1 MCAKMTT
8 SLKDQDDTCI
18 ESRTPKANQGKP
30 EDLEDSLNQYANWLA
45 DAVTET
51 PEFRQFCELWPAR
64 FVELCK
70 FHLSVL
76 IDLPL
81 EVWDDSTKAVC
92 GANVVGSK
100 KLFPELVSRE
110 PVVSRLI
117 TNGHLRRTPK
127 PWARLRG
134 TTPNVERADA
144 ENSRY
149 AIHRPNRVQHG
160 TSGGLNNKTCANE
173 AIVQNLL
180 SLMDALDNKENLA
193 NEGIFR
199 KTGNMQRQRCVRRR
213 IMTEKQLDIQS
224 LMYCVE
230 PKPWKPA
237 GVGLGNRRWIQSHLT
252 QSVPAS
258 APPSPMVGVHDLAA
272 ALKGVLYDLPE
283 PLLTDRLLPLFVQ
296 VASLTSGR
304 LDDRGR
310 RITLRP
316 IEEKIASAKQLK
328 AVRLLC
334 RLLPETHE
342 VLFKRLL
349 VLLEHTLQYASSN
362 RMTAES
368 LGLLFGPVL
377 FSPSKV
383 PTRDLH
389 TQYTNLARLAT
400 MMITQGVNG
409 LWYIPKSF
417 LQDVERNRLLY
428 MELTLPPI
436 ADRDNSSLSSASLPS
451 LQNDYTTSILE
462 RANSNDS
469 GLGLTDGSQPSS
481 DMDSAVV
488 PPLRVDELP
497 ALVTC
502 INFTVRHS
510 SDKDH
515 MANGETEY
523 AVAELCA
530 AVQSLP
536 DNDPRK
542 RRLVNRFN
550 ATNGGLL
557 PPTSGTGVRKHT
569 TPHSS
574 LCRQIP
580 RLNRDWSA
588 SLGDV
593 SSGRFIRAHTGN
605 SAFKAAKTIRSSLR
619 RRLALRSNV
628 SVTGCF
634 NSPRNLVKPLI
645 ECRSEMDFEYSQ
657 SHLSVD
663 RNPGA
668 LAHITD
674 HPQMLDCGHQL
685 SPIFDTNCRPEV
697 FGSCES
703 LNLPAPPETIMAAN
717 TRCSIM
723 STTSISSVGAG
734 DLLFCCPLVE
744 AIASPFRK
752 LTTPS
757 SQGRTPDSMHS
768 GVTPLAR
775 VFRGGFKRLRGR
787 SPRIGLLRN
796 EVISFIPPLR
806 CDEETP
812 VDSYYPIEFDEPLG
826 AKLKNSE
833 CLYEQI
839 DRPVERISGRSRR
852 RPIRQKTITSFGYRT
867 VAHISCQSPMDRSIG
882 HHLRRSQTM
891 PSIPWLFTSD
901 KKAEF

>member
-1 MCAKMTT
+1 MTT
-8 SLKDQDDTCI
+8 SLTDPDDTCI
-18 ESRTPKANQGKP
+18 ETKTPKPNQGKP

-45 DAVTET
+45 DAVAET
-51 PEFRQFCELWPAR
+51 PEFRQFCELWPGR

-70 FHLSVL
+70 FHLSLL

-81 EVWDDSTKAVC
+81 EIWDDSSNTFC
-92 GANVVGSK
+92 GTNVVGSK
-100 KLFPELVSRE
+100 KLFPDLVSRE
-110 PVVSRLI
+110 PMVSRLI
-117 TNGHLRRTPK
+117 TNGNSRGT

-134 TTPNVERADA
+134 RTPNVERAETD
-144 ENSRY
+144 NIGY

-160 TSGGLNNKTCANE
+160 ASGGLNNNKTCANE

-180 SLMDALDNKENLA
+180 SLMDVLDNKENLA

-224 LMYCVE
+224 LMYYVE

-237 GVGLGNRRWIQSHLT
+237 GVGFGNRRWIQSHLT
-252 QSVPAS
+252 PSNPAT

-316 IEEKIASAKQLK
+316 IEEKIACAKQLK

-334 RLLPETHE
+334 RLLPDTHQ

-349 VLLEHTLQYASSN
+349 VLLEHTLQHASSN

-428 MELTLPPI
+428 IELSLPPI
-436 ADRDNSSLSSASLPS
+436 ADSSLSSSSLPF

-502 INFTVRHS
+502 VNFTVRHS

-515 MANGETEY
+515 VTNGETEY

-536 DNDPRK
+536 NNDPRK

-557 PPTSGTGVRKHT
+557 PPTSGAGMPKHA

-574 LCRQIP
+574 LYRQIP

-593 SSGRFIRAHTGN
+593 SSGRFIRAHAGN

-634 NSPRNLVKPLI
+634 NSPRNLPKPLI

-657 SHLSVD
+657 SHTSK
-663 RNPGA
+663 PGSH
-668 LAHITD
+668 AHVTD
-674 HPQMLDCGHQL
+674 QILDSGHQL
-685 SPIFDTNCRPEV
+685 SPIFDTNCRPDV

-703 LNLPAPPETIMAAN
+703 LNLLPAPPETIMAAN

-757 SQGRTPDSMHS
+757 SQGRTPDSIHS

-787 SPRIGLLRN
+787 SPRVGLPRS
-796 EVISFIPPLR
+796 EVISIIRPLR
-806 CDEETP
+806 CDDETP
-812 VDSYYPIEFDEPLG
+812 VDNYYPIEFDEPLE

-833 CLYEQI
+833 ALDEQI
-839 DRPVERISGRSRR
+839 PVERISARSRR
-852 RPIRQKTITSFGYRT
+852 GPIRQKTITSFGYRT
-867 VAHISCQSPMDRSIG
+867 VAHISSQSPMDRSIG

-901 KKAEF
+901 KKTDF